1 MKEDNL
7 SAFEDFFIVGFS
19 DLPKLQVPLFAAFS
33 LIYLMTLVGNLLIM
47 ITIYSNSHLHTPMY
61 FFIGNLSFIDICG
74 ITIIFPLMLSRIFQ
88 NGTHMSLA
96 ECLVQA
102 YCVMVM
108 ISTEFLLLSVMAYDR
123 YVAICNP
130 LRYMTIMSKAVC
142 MRWAAGIWVLGFVT
156 PVPHTVLVS
165 KLTFCESHTVNHFFC
180 EVPSL
185 MKLSCSSTYAIETL
199 SYILGAVE
207 LMMSF
212 LLIII
217 SYINIVSSILKMK
230 SKGGR
235 TKAFSTSASHL
246 IVVILF
252 YGSICSTYVRPTS
265 SYSMQNNKL
274 LSLLYIVITPLF
286 NPVIYS
292 LKNAEFKMA
301 LRKTKNSGQIAGT
314 KTDSNIAKVVRKI
327 DI

>member
-7 SAFEDFFIVGFS
+7 SAVEDFFLVGFS
-19 DLPKLQVPLFAAFS
+19 DVPKLQIPLFAAFS

-61 FFIGNLSFIDICG
+61 FFLINLSFIDISCT
-74 ITIIFPLMLSRIFQ
+74 TIIFPPMLARFFL
-88 NGTHMSLA
+88 NGAHISLT

-102 YCVMVM
+102 YCFMVTM
-108 ISTEFLLLSVMAYDR
+108 STEFLLLAVMAYDR

-130 LRYMTIMSKAVC
+130 LRYMTIMNKAVC
-142 MRWAAGIWVLGFVT
+142 MRLAAGIWGVSFMT
-156 PVPHTVLVS
+156 PLSHTVLVS

-185 MKLSCSSTYAIETL
+185 MKLSCSSTYTIETL
-199 SYILGAVE
+199 SYIFGAVE
-207 LMMSF
+207 LMMAF

-217 SYINIVSSILKMK
+217 SYINIVSSILKIK

-235 TKAFSTSASHL
+235 TKAFSTCASHL

-252 YGSICSTYVRPTS
+252 FGSICSTYVRPASTTS
-265 SYSMQNNKL
+265 METDKL
-274 LSLLYIVITPLF
+274 LSLSYIVITPMF

-292 LKNAEFKMA
+292 LKNTEFKMA
-301 LRKTKNSGQIAGT
+301 LSKTKNS
-314 KTDSNIAKVVRKI
+314 V
-327 DI
+327 

>member
-33 LIYLMTLVGNLLIM
+33 LIYLMTLVGNLLI
-47 ITIYSNSHLHTPMY
+47 ITTIYSNSHLHTPMY
-61 FFIGNLSFIDICG
+61 FFLINLSFIDICG
-74 ITIIFPLMLSRIFQ
+74 TTIILPPMLARIFQ
-88 NGTHMSLA
+88 NGAHTSLA
-96 ECLVQA
+96 ECLVQT
-102 YCVMVM
+102 YLFMVM

-142 MRWAAGIWVLGFVT
+142 MRLAAGIWVLGFMT
-156 PVPHTVLVS
+156 PLPHTVLAS

-199 SYILGAVE
+199 SYVLAAVE

-217 SYINIVSSILKMK
+217 SYINIVSSVIKIK

-235 TKAFSTSASHL
+235 TKAFSTCASHL
-246 IVVILF
+246 TVVILL
-252 YGSICSTYVRPTS
+252 YGSIFSTHVRPAS
-265 SYSMQNNKL
+265 SYSTENNKI
-274 LSLLYIVITPLF
+274 LSLSYIVITPMF

-292 LKNAEFKMA
+292 LKNTEFKMA
-301 LRKTKNSGQIAGT
+301 LRKTKNSGQIAG
-314 KTDSNIAKVVRKI
+314 
-327 DI
+327 